1 MQSTVKSLKVT
12 YDDVSEKNTF
22 TNGDPVAGQVVL
34 EVAKEC
40 KVESLCVTF
49 KGKAEVLWTER
60 YGQTTVTYHSKDKY
74 FSIKHYFIRDGNA
87 TDEGQSL
94 LTNQNGKTCSN
105 VLAPGS
111 HVFPFSFQF
120 PLQEMPSSFTGSVG
134 KIVYLLETKLSRSMR
149 IRKKDTIKI
158 PFVTQATPEM
168 TQLMTPQHD
177 AKDKQM
183 HMFNSGT
190 VAMDVK
196 IEKSGFFQGER
207 LNVSASI
214 QNNSTREIKPKYCI
228 YRKHSFFARGKRRLD
243 TKDLFKEVGEPIPP
257 SASVSVQRVMT
268 IPHDV
273 EPSILNCKI
282 LKAEY
287 RLRRM
292 TITNFSIEYDAINRQ
307 NGFTN
312 GDTVRGRIVVEVSK
326 ETKIKSLTLI
336 AKGKGEAHSTDE
348 DSSFSVYEKY
358 YTIRQQ
364 ILEEA
369 RQEGEAKVI
378 AQGRH
383 AFPFSFKIPERE
395 MPSSF
400 KCTLCKIVHKL
411 KAELKQS
418 MKLLKKTETYFKFV
432 SKPAMAIP
440 GIMVPQHDCKN
451 TSVKFFGSG
460 TVTMDVYT
468 DRLGYKQGETLRVRA
483 EILNHSTRSV
493 TPVLKFYLKENSFGN
508 GLQSL
513 VVKKILQ
520 MEAPAVASTSKKT
533 VMKEIPIPRRLP
545 PSMLNCSI
553 FRLEY
558 ELKVYVDIKYTVDE
572 GVTIPVVV
580 LPDVRHQP
588 SPAAF
593 EPETS
598 DVANRPT
605 WSNTAQHLDAPPS
618 YETLYPS

>member
-1 MQSTVKSLKVT
+1 
-12 YDDVSEKNTF
+12 
-22 TNGDPVAGQVVL
+22 
-34 EVAKEC
+34 
-40 KVESLCVTF
+40 
-49 KGKAEVLWTER
+49 
-60 YGQTTVTYHSKDKY
+60 
-74 FSIKHYFIRDGNA
+74 
-87 TDEGQSL
+87 
-94 LTNQNGKTCSN
+94 
-105 VLAPGS
+105 
-111 HVFPFSFQF
+111 
-120 PLQEMPSSFTGSVG
+120 
-134 KIVYLLETKLSRSMR
+134 
-149 IRKKDTIKI
+149 
-158 PFVTQATPEM
+158 
-168 TQLMTPQHD
+168 
-177 AKDKQM
+177 
-183 HMFNSGT
+183 
-190 VAMDVK
+190 
-196 IEKSGFFQGER
+196 
-207 LNVSASI
+207 
-214 QNNSTREIKPKYCI
+214 
-228 YRKHSFFARGKRRLD
+228 
-243 TKDLFKEVGEPIPP
+243 
-257 SASVSVQRVMT
+257 
-268 IPHDV
+268 
-273 EPSILNCKI
+273 
-282 LKAEY
+282 
-287 RLRRM
+287 M
-292 TITNFSIEYDAINRQ
+292 TITNFSIEYDAISRQ

-312 GDTVRGRIVVEVSK
+312 GDAVRGRIIVEASK
-326 ETKIKSLTLI
+326 ETRIKSLTLI

-358 YTIRQQ
+358 YTIRQH

-369 RQEGEAKVI
+369 RQEGETKVI

-440 GIMVPQHDCKN
+440 GIMVPQHGCKN

-493 TPVLKFYLKENSFGN
+493 TPVVKFYLKENSFGN

-558 ELKVYVDIKYTVDE
+558 ELKVHVDIKYTVDE

-598 DVANRPT
+598 DIADRPT